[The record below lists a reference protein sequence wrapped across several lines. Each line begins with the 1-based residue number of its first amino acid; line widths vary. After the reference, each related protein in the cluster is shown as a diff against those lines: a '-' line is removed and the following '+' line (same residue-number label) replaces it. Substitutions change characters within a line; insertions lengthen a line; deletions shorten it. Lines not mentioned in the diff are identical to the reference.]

1 MSRGYK
7 LSLLPSIFDLTSA
20 NCLSLPIP
28 STVSHLSLLTVKTG
42 ILSFTFQCLANN
54 WNVLKQ
60 WECQLKTWE
69 KLAIL
74 YIWYFKILFSRCYLQ
89 QNLIYIFVIS
99 TLSVYILIQSQI
111 DLGFHW
117 FYRFYLGI
125 TWKIYGRLS
134 HQRRGNTGSSLYA
147 YNLWFHVENMLHYI
161 KYN

>member
-111 DLGFHW
+111 DLGFH
-117 FYRFYLGI
+117 
-125 TWKIYGRLS
+125 
-134 HQRRGNTGSSLYA
+134 
-147 YNLWFHVENMLHYI
+147 
-161 KYN
+161 